1 MRHRLMKD
9 ARQISSSSRRL
20 RSPWHCRL
28 VSRLRQ
34 PALSALVI
42 ALTVLFWKA
51 AQISPAAA
59 PPTPQAPEQRQDQP
73 QRQTSDPRARIRT
86 TVELVIVPVTVKD
99 SKGNLVADLGKND
112 FRILEDGVEQQV
124 SVFATD
130 AVPLSAVVLLDD
142 DLKPK
147 AADQLRRSLL
157 AIAGAFS
164 ESDEV
169 GLAKF
174 ASFFTPVMDFT
185 KENDQLMAGLKQI
198 ISGEGSLP
206 DPESNAPHP
215 TAGDHPIPGFPTGPQ
230 QATVDKSTKHIDDA
244 LHDAAEALRGRDRDR
259 RRVIILVSDGV
270 DAKTN
275 TYNYDQ
281 TLALLLS
288 SDISVYAIGT
298 DAALLRRGASP
309 LSRYAR
315 ATGGDTYFV
324 SNQAAL
330 SRAYSQ
336 VAEQARHQYTL
347 SYAPMGTDRNQ
358 NYHSIEVRVE
368 RPGLEVFSRDGYYL
382 ARLP

>member
-1 MRHRLMKD
+1 MT
-9 ARQISSSSRRL
+9 
-20 RSPWHCRL
+20 
-28 VSRLRQ
+28 RLRQ
-34 PALSALVI
+34 PGLSAVLI
-42 ALTVLFWKA
+42 ALAVLVAGA
-51 AQISPAAA
+51 AQVSPPAA
-59 PPTPQAPEQRQDQP
+59 PPPQSPEQRRDQP
-73 QRQTSDPRARIRT
+73 QKQTPDPRARIRT
-86 TVELVIVPVTVKD
+86 TVELVVVPVTVKD
-99 SKGNLVADLGKND
+99 SKGNLVDDLAKND
-112 FRILEDGVEQQV
+112 FRVLEDGVAQQV
-124 SVFATD
+124 SVFSTD
-130 AVPLSAVVLLDD
+130 VVPLSVVVLLDD

-147 AADQLRRSLL
+147 AADQLRKSLL

-185 KENDQLMAGLKQI
+185 KDNDQLLVELKRI
-198 ISGEGSLP
+198 ISGEDAFP

-230 QATVDKSTKHIDDA
+230 RATVDKSTKHIDDA
-244 LHDAAEALRGRDRDR
+244 VHNAAEALRLRDRER
-259 RRVIILVSDGV
+259 RKIIILVSDGV
-270 DAKTN
+270 NAKTN
-275 TYNYDQ
+275 SYNYDQ

-298 DAALLRRGASP
+298 DAAFLRRGASP

-347 SYAPMGTDRNQ
+347 SYAPTGTDRTQ

-368 RPGLEVFSRDGYYL
+368 RPGLEVLSRDGYYL